1 VIPVLIAQSQF
12 IVLLGCAEAWKMR
25 FSKKINELKTRNR
38 NGRNKRKHIICAKV
52 ESTQG
57 TLPKCVLSS
66 RGIGKL
72 IYQVFIIKAGIA
84 FQTQVTSAKLN
95 ESRIEKGR
103 HRPTCGR

>member
-1 VIPVLIAQSQF
+1 MEGTNANISSA
-12 IVLLGCAEAWKMR
+12 
-25 FSKKINELKTRNR
+25 KT
-38 NGRNKRKHIICAKV
+38 GAKV

-57 TLPKCVLSS
+57 TLPKCVLS
-66 RGIGKL
+66 RGGIGKL

-84 FQTQVTSAKLN
+84 FQATSAKLN